1 MTDIAQDQHEHGHPK
16 TYHFFVDGKKYDSE
30 QSSLTGADVKR
41 IAGVN
46 PTYQLFQEEEG
57 DEPDRPVADSTGI
70 DLSKGTKHFFAVPPA
85 TFGDE

>member
-1 MTDIAQDQHEHGHPK
+1 MTDNAQNQIDHGHAK
-16 TYHFFVDGKKYDSE
+16 TYHFFVDGKKYDVE

-57 DEPDRPVADSTGI
+57 DQPDMPIADSTGI
-70 DLSKGTKHFFAVPPA
+70 DLSKGVKHFFAVPAA
-85 TFGDE
+85 TFGGK